1 MVSIRGMGTNA
12 RAYSCEWVGAFSEKV
27 ALYCG
32 RMTVNS
38 PFGIWRDHIEM
49 TVPGSCQMRR
59 ISVSKMNV
67 RWAAADS
74 K

>member
-12 RAYSCEWVGAFSEKV
+12 QAYSCEWVGTFSEKV

-38 PFGIWRDHIEM
+38 PFGIWRDHIKNDGAWLMPDAPYFCFQDERSM
-49 TVPGSCQMRR
+49 GSC
-59 ISVSKMNV
+59 
-67 RWAAADS
+67 
-74 K
+74 